1 MADKSLDKRT
11 RQIDQ
16 TGIRNGNEFEL
27 MQKAQNQ
34 FMAIQAERKQNLD
47 QQRTIMG
54 MEQQQNAILTQ
65 GAQLAAVDDSRD
77 MGIPQTVDPRT
88 QTILNRYGMG
98 KPRFQTSTARNQQVT
113 KQNVVIHNTT
123 NNNTTNNVVAGG
135 YGGPVMGRE
144 LAFRKSNN
152 DSAEK
157 FKVWLA
163 NSYARQQ
170 QQAVVR
176 NREYEKREDNLIRS
190 ENKMMRKLEGI
201 SKSVTKILNPRTI
214 GSTLVNPLKMLFMFM
229 GFHLFIRNWKALMQ
243 TMRKVENFLEGTAE
257 HFGFSLRG
265 GKVSFNKDKF
275 TSEVD
280 KKLGPVGAQMVK
292 AFGGNP
298 YRGDTIG
305 TVLKR
310 IIIGDSQNYGLWEQ
324 MKDYFKDKFSERSQA
339 IKNFPA
345 PNVGRYIKEN
355 NFVGAIG
362 ELAGYLGNIMSI
374 AFGGSSAIGK
384 ISLDQSYKKD
394 FEDLDNSSESKR
406 FRNVEKGNT
415 VNRKAQTSR
424 EIEITNKL
432 KNNLGTLSKPNEKA
446 NRFSDIETFLGED
459 KLKLFTDLGLTPV
472 ANEEHKN
479 GGRQL
484 RFRDESTGNEFVVRF
499 SDNGSIHR
507 YMGSHDTGRNSISFQ
522 WDSASASSPI
532 TGKWYAGDLITKTK
546 GNKITGTGL
555 SSFNLSLDGKELKG
569 GELSSFRQMR
579 NLDAIIKQAKN
590 GKIDEVGFAKG
601 MDRLRKYINKQDN
614 GSSVTVD
621 KSALMSIFKLNEQ
634 DIKAAVNEGN
644 IVLENFYAVKRKITL
659 MELLAINHKKDPA
672 IAGLEAGINAYIRT
686 YGDIGTVTALQDYLP
701 SEKSLLGYYIIK
713 KGSLKGVTS
722 TTAKRLEKLGA
733 KKGTDAAVVKRAQ
746 NIAAKR
752 IAGKFASKA
761 ATRFIPYVGWGLLA
775 WDAIDVVKN
784 YITLRNP
791 LTAAAINYEEALNAI
806 KDLPKFIGD
815 VVSEEELEVMVDA
828 DENCKTIA
836 NRCFDVHL
844 VDAATKET
852 LAGFNDKNL
861 NRARIPLY
869 TINVAYLKSLFS
881 AAGINGEVG
890 DLEDFVPLGDEGDSL
905 DFSHRITDYLHKD
918 LLGNTS
924 YSSATDPSFW
934 AKNYTGENSELFELE
949 KKNERKREAKRMAS
963 EAEKTYAKNAVD
975 QDEKTA
981 ENLKLQGVLPQGKYS
996 PPKEKIAYLK
1006 QELLRGGITNSDDQ
1020 DAIIG
1025 NLLSES
1031 GLNESAVQPG
1041 GAGEG
1046 IAQWT
1051 SKAWKEAT
1059 LKYINEKRV
1068 QAGKK
1073 PVSKISDPDV
1083 TFEEQVSALLYTPGY
1098 GILLNQGHGHNAL
1111 KKMQKETGL
1120 NAKTVSW
1127 MDNFET
1133 PVFSLSWNKVDP
1145 NQKAWNWKYTNGK
1158 KTDQKTTYDRSR
1170 AQEIAERVRRANS
1183 SAAVEGV
1190 GPSLAASALGTI
1202 AEGGTKVANW
1212 TISGVKTIVN
1222 SGPAKAIVDAAGNKI
1237 NEVKENIEKSIPK
1250 TTYSYNTVP
1259 LSSIGKEFH
1268 DYYYYQ
1274 QHPGSLP
1281 SGMSNIEWQE
1291 KVRGITGFY
1300 PSSLTDISSKLF
1312 LPKPE
1317 GVNKQLSAAE
1327 GGGSDQSIQNL
1338 AKLAGIK
1345 TAKALKADE
1354 EAKKKEQEIQNRE
1367 KTNSKNIAKL
1377 VVELNQTNSTLVALG
1392 DVIRGSHDWRKQKT

>member
-65 GAQLAAVDDSRD
+65 GAQIAAVDDSRD

-98 KPRFQTSTARNQQVT
+98 KPRFQTSTARSQQVT

-355 NFVGAIG
+355 NYVGAIG

-374 AFGGSSAIGK
+374 ALGGSSAIGK

-394 FEDLDNSSESKR
+394 FEDLDNSAESRR
-406 FRNVEKGNT
+406 FRTIEKGNT
-415 VNRKAQTSR
+415 VSKTAQTSR
-424 EIEITNKL
+424 ANFLRDRLENSL
-432 KNNLGTLSKPNEKA
+432 KTLSKPNKNA
-446 NRFSDIETFLGED
+446 SSSSDIETFLGED
-459 KLKLFTDLGLTPV
+459 KLNIFTGLGLTPV
-472 ANEEHKN
+472 ANEEDKDSRL
-479 GGRQL
+479 RQL
-484 RFRDESTGNEFVVRF
+484 RFRDESTGNEFVVKFRK
-499 SDNGSIHR
+499 DGSIDR
-507 YMGSHDTGRNSISFQ
+507 YMGPHDTGFNSIFFS

-546 GNKITGTGL
+546 NNQITGTGL

-569 GELSSFRQMR
+569 GELNSFRQMR

-590 GKIDEVGFAKG
+590 GKVDEVGFAKG
-601 MDRLRKYINKQDN
+601 MDRLRKYINGRDN
-614 GSSVTVD
+614 GDSVTVD
-621 KSALMSIFKLNEQ
+621 KSALMSIFNLNEQ
-634 DIKAAVNEGN
+634 DIKAAVNDGS
-644 IVLENFYAVKRKITL
+644 IVVKNFYTIKRKITL

-672 IAGLEAGINAYIRT
+672 IAGLEAGLNAYIHT
-686 YGDIGTVTALQDYLP
+686 YGEYGFYTGLKDYLP
-701 SEKSLLGYYIIK
+701 SQNSLLGYYILKHGSQKGLTAAANK
-713 KGSLKGVTS
+713 KLV
-722 TTAKRLEKLGA
+722 KLGA
-733 KKGTDAAVVKRAQ
+733 KKGVEDAVVKRAQ
-746 NIAAKR
+746 SIAAKK
-752 IAGKFASKA
+752 IAGRF

-775 WDAIDVVKN
+775 WDVIDVLKN
-784 YITLRNP
+784 YAMHRNEFS
-791 LTAAAINYEEALNAI
+791 AAIINYEKALDAI
-806 KDLPKFIGD
+806 KNLPKFIGD
-815 VVSEEELEVMVDA
+815 VVSEEELEVMIDA

-844 VDAATKET
+844 VNATTKET

-861 NRARIPLY
+861 SQARIPLY

-890 DLEDFVPLGDEGDSL
+890 DLEDFVPLGEEGDSL
-905 DFSHRITDYLHKD
+905 DFSHRITDYLHKN

-1111 KKMQKETGL
+1111 KKMQNETGL

-1183 SAAVEGV
+1183 SAAVEGG
-1190 GPSLAASALGTI
+1190 GPSVAASALGTI

-1222 SGPAKAIVDAAGNKI
+1222 SGPAKAVVDAAGNKF

-1250 TTYSYNTVP
+1250 TTYSYNTMP

-1317 GVNKQLSAAE
+1317 GVNKQLSVAE

-1377 VVELNQTNSTLVALG
+1377 VIELNQTNSTLVALG